1 MLGTTKSRLSNRDIK
16 VDSPYDTHTHKG
28 LPPGPISDP
37 GLESLQAAA
46 APADTKL
53 LYYVLT
59 GKDGS
64 HTFTTTVAD
73 FLKAKERSRQ
83 VFGE

>member
-1 MLGTTKSRLSNRDIK
+1 VLGNNKFRLSNRDIK
-16 VDSPYDTHTHKG
+16 IDSPYNTYTHKG
-28 LPPGPISDP
+28 LPPGPISNP
-37 GLESLQAAA
+37 GFKSLQAAA
-46 APADTKL
+46 APAQTEL

-64 HTFTTTVAD
+64 HTFTTNLAD
-73 FLKAKERSRQ
+73 FLKAKKKSKQ